1 MPVIFARKNIA
12 DVYFHYRRSDGSYC
26 ISNRYRGMRVSSG
39 IEDNA
44 IVTEAH
50 RMKLV
55 DELAF
60 HIALKVR
67 KLHRRK
73 MLFQLFQEGIKG
85 LIAVNVF
92 FPGAQEVE
100 VGAVDYCYL

>member
-1 MPVIFARKNIA
+1 MPVIFAGKNIA
-12 DVYFHYRRSDGSYC
+12 DVYFHHRRVDGSHR
-26 ISNRYRGMRVSSG
+26 IGNRHGGMCVSSG

-60 HIALKVR
+60 HIALKER
-67 KLHRRK
+67 KLHGRK
-73 MLFQLFQEGIKG
+73 SLLQRFQVSIEG

-92 FPGAQEVE
+92 FPA
-100 VGAVDYCYL
+100 A